1 LYRVTGLE
9 RERAGY
15 GAYHT
20 FVPLVG
26 RVLLVLLFLVHGIMK
41 LNNVPGTAGYMAK
54 VGLPAAELMAYVAI
68 VVEIGGALFLMIG
81 WQTRKVAW
89 FLVLYIVLASFLGH
103 RFWELEGA
111 ARSIQLQLF
120 LKNIGVIGGLMILA
134 SYGPGRYSIDKT

>member
-1 LYRVTGLE
+1 VTGLE

-15 GAYHT
+15 GAYHS
-20 FVPLVG
+20 FVPLIG

-41 LNNVPGTAGYMAK
+41 LNNVAGTAGYMAK
-54 VGLPAAELMAYVAI
+54 VGLPAADLMAYVAI
-68 VVEIGGALFLMIG
+68 VVEIGAALFLMLG

-89 FLVLYIVLASFLGH
+89 LLILYIVVASFLGH

-111 ARSIQLQLF
+111 ARSVQLQLF